1 MSGMAELFA
10 GATFERT
17 IKQYCDDQG
26 WQLADLNDR
35 RAILQFT
42 MESGRT
48 QTLYIIKYD
57 TTLEFSVPSALSY
70 ASTDDVPHQ
79 VSTLLLQR
87 NAQKKIGFWCIEEIQ
102 DKKTYS
108 CMHNAEVNL
117 IDSNYFASVVS
128 ALIEECDEFEGT
140 ADQMM
145 SE

>member
-10 GATFERT
+10 GANFERT
-17 IKQYCDDQG
+17 IQKYCEDQS
-26 WQLADLNDR
+26 WKLADLNER

-70 ASTDDVPHQ
+70 PSTDDVPHY

-87 NAQKKIGFWCIEEIQ
+87 NSQKKIGFWCIEEIQ
-102 DKKTYS
+102 GKKTYS
-108 CMHNAEVNL
+108 CMHNAEMNL
-117 IDSNYFASVVS
+117 LNSDYFGSVVS
-128 ALIEECDEFEGT
+128 ALIQECDEFEGT

-145 SE
+145 GE